1 MKNKGTKNL
10 CDACCEGQL
19 HSAMRN
25 EEFEY
30 KGTHSQLLI
39 HFSACDICKA
49 EILDASNLLENK
61 REWVRFKKRIDHI
74 PLGREIAKMRKEHQ
88 LSQLLA
94 ASIFGGGPVS
104 FSKYEND
111 DLIPDESM
119 VNLLKLAIAYPDT
132 VRRLSKLKG
141 IELEDTRST
150 LKVIIVD
157 EPIRHPV
164 YIDLAKY
171 SRNNSLY
178 LLSNS
183 PYEKQ
188 LPMNEV
194 HGNAIDILRQI
205 DSSTEFWLASALDAA
220 VPVVYKIQDE
230 DSTGS
235 SKFTPAATFGNS
247 KLGSDS
253 ITYGTC

>member
-1 MKNKGTKNL
+1 MKSKRIINL

-19 HSAMRN
+19 HSTMRN

-30 KGTHSQLLI
+30 KGTHSQLII

-61 REWVRFKKRIDHI
+61 REWVRFKKKVDHI
-74 PLGREIAKMRKEHQ
+74 PLGSEIAKMRKEHQ
-88 LSQLLA
+88 LSQSLA

-132 VRRLSKLKG
+132 VRRLAKLKG

-164 YIDLAKY
+164 YIDSAKY

-178 LLSNS
+178 LPMNS

-188 LPMNEV
+188 LPMNEA

-205 DSSTEFWLASALDAA
+205 DRSTEFRSTSAWDAA
-220 VPVVYKIQDE
+220 VSVVYKIHDE
-230 DSTGS
+230 NLTRSREFMS
-235 SKFTPAATFGNS
+235 AATFGNV
-247 KLGSDS
+247 KLEADS
-253 ITYGTC
+253 ITHGTC